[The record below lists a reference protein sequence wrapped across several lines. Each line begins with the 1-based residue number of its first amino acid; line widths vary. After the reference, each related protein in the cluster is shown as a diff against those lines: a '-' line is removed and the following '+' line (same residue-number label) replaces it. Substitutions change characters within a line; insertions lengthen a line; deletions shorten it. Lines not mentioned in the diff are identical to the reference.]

1 MIRLLAQHRV
11 AANLIMV
18 MMILAGLFTMKSIP
32 SQLDPP
38 AKFPVVVVE
47 VEWRGAAA
55 EDIEELITTPI
66 ESQLRTINGLY
77 ELRSKTQNGSV
88 RINAIFNH
96 DADMTQSIDTVK
108 QRVANLR
115 NLPPT
120 IEPVNVR
127 RYVDLEPVASLLVHG
142 GSDISE
148 LIPLVRD
155 FEKELMNR
163 GIEGVFYDGL
173 PKEEIAILVGGDSLQ
188 QMNLTLD
195 DLANQIAHASQNV
208 PAGSVGKGQDER
220 QLRSLDQRRDARGF
234 ESLVLESSDQLV
246 RLGDFAKVV
255 RRPQSGQPLV
265 QKDGK
270 PAIEMILWRA
280 TSSDAMLSAK
290 IVADWLAEIE
300 PTLPEG
306 VVVEQHAD
314 IWHLLSSQIDMIGK
328 NAASGLFLVIVTLL
342 LFLNSRVGFWVM
354 LGIPVSFLLALAL
367 FYYGFG
373 YGISIIGMIGFI
385 MALGIVVDDA
395 IVVGEDAMTHFE
407 NGASAEDAA
416 VLGAQR
422 MWVPVVTS
430 SLTTLAAFMPLLLIG
445 GQLGETILILPTILL
460 CVIVASLIECF
471 CVLPG
476 HLKRSLEKVKPTD
489 PESFRGRFDAGFKH
503 FRETQIHAA
512 GAQVARLPRRYR
524 LRSRWRC
531 RLRRCTNRLA
541 ACRL

>member
-11 AANLIMV
+11 AANLLMAMMV
-18 MMILAGLFTMKSIP
+18 LAGLFTMKSIP

-38 AKFPVVVVE
+38 AKFPVVAVE

-66 ESQLRTINGLY
+66 ESQLRTINDLY
-77 ELRSKTQNGSV
+77 ELRSNTKNGSV

-96 DADMTQSIDTVK
+96 DADMTLSLDTVK

-120 IEPVNVR
+120 IEPVSVR
-127 RYVDLEPVASLLVHG
+127 RYIDLEPVASLLVHG
-142 GSDISE
+142 GNDIGE

-155 FEKELMNR
+155 FETELMRR
-163 GIEGVFYDGL
+163 GIEGVWYDGL
-173 PKEEIAILVGGDSLQ
+173 PIEEIAILVGGESLQ

-195 DLANQIAHASQNV
+195 DLANQIANASQNV
-208 PAGSVGKGQDER
+208 PAGSVGRGQDER
-220 QLRSLDQRRDARGF
+220 QLRSLDQRRDPRGF
-234 ESLVLESSDQLV
+234 ESLLLESADQLV
-246 RLGDFAKVV
+246 RLGDIADVV
-255 RRPQSGQPLV
+255 RRPQEGQPLV
-265 QKDGK
+265 HKDGK
-270 PAIEMILWRA
+270 PAIEMILWRD
-280 TSSDAMLSAK
+280 TGSDAMLSAQ
-290 IVADWLAEIE
+290 VVEQWLAEIA
-300 PTLPEG
+300 PALPEG

-314 IWHLLSSQIDMIGK
+314 IWHLLSAQISMIGK
-328 NAASGLFLVIVTLL
+328 NAASGLALVILTLL
-342 LFLNSRVGFWVM
+342 LFLNGRVGFWVM

-373 YGISIIGMIGFI
+373 FGISIIGMIGFI

-430 SLTTLAAFMPLLLIG
+430 SLTTLAAFIPVLLMG
-445 GQLGETILILPTILL
+445 GQMGDTILILPTILL
-460 CVIVASLIECF
+460 CVIVASLVECF

-476 HLKRSLEKVKPTD
+476 HLKRSLEKVKPVD
-489 PESFRGRFDAGFKH
+489 PDSFRA
-503 FRETQIHAA
+503 FR
-512 GAQVARLPRRYR
+512 RPL
-524 LRSRWRC
+524 
-531 RLRRCTNRLA
+531 
-541 ACRL
+541 